1 MTVSNVNVARSNSGS
16 HRATD
21 DIQFAL
27 RVATALLITTAAAL
41 VLVYAGLSA
50 NALPVDPDLLNQLY

>member
-1 MTVSNVNVARSNSGS
+1 MALSNVNVARSNAGLR
-16 HRATD
+16 RAAD

-41 VLVYAGLSA
+41 VLIYAGLSA
-50 NALPVDPDLLNQLY
+50 DALPADPDLLNQLY

>member
-1 MTVSNVNVARSNSGS
+1 MSVSNVNVARSNSRS
-16 HRATD
+16 RRATD

-41 VLVYAGLSA
+41 VLIYAGLSA